1 MMRMTN
7 MFALVAITLLFCQP
21 VLSVD
26 STLTF
31 DSEDAKNRPVAKVVA
46 VLKDMIKTM
55 EKEAEADEEL
65 YDKMACW
72 CETNDKEKS
81 KAIADAET
89 RIADLSATIEELT
102 ALSAELNTEIKKLE
116 KEVAKNQE
124 GLEKATEMRMKQLA
138 EFQGEEKDLLGSI
151 SAMKSAVTVLS
162 KHQSASF
169 IQVAAPQIAS
179 RLNHIMEKHVD
190 VLSELLSDDE
200 QHVITSFIQAPMDTM
215 ENMDTAPSGEIF
227 GILNSMKETFETNL
241 ATTQKDEST
250 NQKAYEDLKAAKE
263 EQIADGQK
271 LLDEKMQE
279 LATTDEKNAAAS
291 EDKEDTEN
299 ILASDEEFLKN
310 LKAKC
315 AQTDAEFAERTK
327 TRKMEMEAC
336 SKVQA
341 MLTSDEAHDLFSK
354 TLGFVQTKSTSHS
367 KIRSEASRVL
377 MNAAQKFKSPR
388 LSELAYS
395 AKKDAFAAVK
405 KNIDVLIAD
414 LWATQKEEVKQ
425 KDFCTEEFNTNQ
437 AQTEKKDREK
447 EDVDAE
453 IEDYK
458 STLKELNTVISGL
471 KAEIAEMKEQLKR
484 AGEDREIEN
493 KEFQMTVADQ
503 RASQKLLGRALQVL
517 KGFYEKKAAAFVEEG
532 DNDEQPAGFK
542 KYKKNEAGGGV
553 MAMIAGI
560 VNAAKAMEAEAIR
573 AEQDSQAGYEAFV
586 KDTNGVLE
594 AKEKD
599 LVNKSEEKGK
609 VEAEKVEADGTME
622 SIVTELEG
630 LAAYKAELHGKCDF
644 LLKNFELRQSSRVEE
659 VEALKQAK
667 AILSGAKF
675 DSFVQTTMKLQQ

>member
-1 MMRMTN
+1 MASAI
-7 MFALVAITLLFCQP
+7 FSVGLSLEVAAATSLK
-21 VLSVD
+21 
-26 STLTF
+26 F
-31 DSEDAKNRPVAKVVA
+31 DAEDANNGRPVTKVVNL
-46 VLKDMIKTM
+46 LKDMLEQM
-55 EKEAEADEEL
+55 EKEAEEDEEM
-65 YDKMACW
+65 YNKQACF
-72 CETNDKEKS
+72 CDSNEKEKTKS
-81 KAIADAET
+81 IADAET
-89 RIADLSATIEELT
+89 RIYDLTTSIEELT
-102 ALSAELNTEIKKLE
+102 ALSAQLTTEIKNLDQ
-116 KEVAKNQE
+116 EVAKNQNALDE
-124 GLEKATEMRMKQLA
+124 ATAMRQKELA
-138 EFQGEEKDLLGSI
+138 EFVAEEKDLLGSI
-151 SAMKSAVTVLS
+151 GAIKSAITVMK
-162 KHQSASF
+162 KHNSASF
-169 IQVAAPQIAS
+169 MQTGMSQKQIVAAKIGHVMS
-179 RLNHIMEKHVD
+179 KH
-190 VLSELLSDDE
+190 SDMLKH
-200 QHVITSFIQAPMDTM
+200 QLTHSQKRIITAFIQSPEDGVTSSG
-215 ENMDTAPSGEIF
+215 PSSEIF
-227 GILNSMKETFETNL
+227 GIMSQMKETFETNL
-241 ATTQKDEST
+241 AEAQKEEADSL
-250 NQKAYEDLKAAKE
+250 KKYEELKAAKE
-263 EQIADGQK
+263 DEINDGKTMGEQK
-271 LLDEKMQE
+271 TQE
-279 LATTDEKNAAAS
+279 LATTDEKHAQAV
-291 EDKEDTEN
+291 EDLADTKKTLE
-299 ILASDEEFLKN
+299 SDEKFLAD
-310 LKAKC
+310 LKEQC
-315 AQTDAEFAERTK
+315 AMQDAEFEERTK
-327 TRKMEMEAC
+327 TRQLEMEAC

>member
-336 SKVQA
+336 SKALSV
-341 MLTSDEAHDLFSK
+341 LTSDAARDVSSSS
-354 TLGFVQTKSTSHS
+354 LGFVQTLSAAHS
-367 KIRSEASRVL
+367 KRRTEASHILSTVAKRTRNPHLSALASRVKI
-377 MNAAQKFKSPR
+377 AAFGKIKKLCEKMIVDIQK
-388 LSELAYS
+388 
-395 AKKDAFAAVK
+395 
-405 KNIDVLIAD
+405 
-414 LWATQKEEVKQ
+414 
-425 KDFCTEEFNTNQ
+425 
-437 AQTEKKDREK
+437 EK
-447 EDVDAE
+447 EDE
-453 IEDYK
+453 IKMKDYCID
-458 STLKELNTVISGL
+458 ELNTNSIQTKKMKHAHEDVTAL
-471 KAEIAEMKEQLKR
+471 KEDLSNAIESLVPHINKVKSEITAVQVELKR
-484 AGEDREIEN
+484 AGEDRDAQN
-493 KEFQMTVADQ
+493 REFQAVVADQ
-503 RASQKLLGRALQVL
+503 RATQKLLKKALLVL
-517 KGFYEKKAAAFVEEG
+517 QGFYGKDAAAFVQG
-532 DNDEQPAGFK
+532 QQPAGPPPPPGFK
-542 KYKKNEAGGGV
+542 AYKKSSAAGGIMG
-553 MAMIAGI
+553 MIKQI
-560 VNAAKAMEAEAIR
+560 IDDAKAMETEAMKGEED
-573 AEQDSQAGYEAFV
+573 ASKAYQQFV
-586 KDTNGVLE
+586 KESNETIE
-594 AKEKD
+594 MKMKEIIN
-599 LVNKSEEKGK
+599 LTEEMSKAESTV
-609 VEAEKVEADGTME
+609 VEA
-622 SIVTELEG
+622 S
-630 LAAYKAELHGKCDF
+630 AELKSMEKELDMLKEENVSLHKQCDF
-644 LLKNFELRQSSRVEE
+644 LMKNFEVSQDGKDDEMA
-659 VEALKQAK
+659 ALKQAI
-667 AILSGAKF
+667 AIFSGGCSGEGCS
-675 DSFVQTTMKLQQ
+675 D